1 MGNEYREERRVS
13 AASVAII
20 DYGLGNLRS
29 VANAFG
35 TLDCRIDVA
44 TAPASLKGA
53 SHIVLPGVGAF
64 GDGIENLRRGGWI
77 EALEE
82 EVRVQKKPLLGICLG
97 MQLLATTGTEHGSW
111 RGLGWIDA
119 DVTRLTAAGQG
130 LRVPHMG
137 WNDVQVVGRPKL
149 LVGLGERPCFYFV
162 HSFAVVPEDRGVV
175 SGLCE
180 YGSDFAA
187 CIEAGNVFG
196 VQFHPEKSHKVGISL
211 LKNFLAVEPA
221 AC

>member
-1 MGNEYREERRVS
+1 MG
-13 AASVAII
+13 AASVAIV

-29 VANAFG
+29 VANAFA
-35 TLDCRIDVA
+35 TLDCRIEII
-44 TAPASLKGA
+44 TAPASLKDA

-64 GDGIENLRRGGWI
+64 GDGMENLRSKGWI

-82 EVRVQKKPLLGICLG
+82 QVRGQKKPFLGICLG
-97 MQLLATTGTEHGSW
+97 MQLLAATGTEHGSW

-119 DVTRLTAAGQG
+119 SVNRLTAASQG

-137 WNDVQVVGRPKL
+137 WNDVQVVGQPKL
-149 LVGLGERPCFYFV
+149 LKGLGDKPCFYFV

-175 SGLCE
+175 SGFCE
-180 YGSDFAA
+180 YGTDFAA
-187 CIEAGNVFG
+187 CIESGNILG
-196 VQFHPEKSHKVGISL
+196 VQFHPEKSHKVGLAL
-211 LKNFLAVEPA
+211 LKNFLEVEPA